1 LKKYFNYLSQN
12 LEKENKEIILN
23 VLMLPCIIIC
33 GGSFIAFLFALYYA
47 FPHFFNI
54 LAFGIVCIFL
64 GLFCIAFAI
73 MTVICVM
80 DIVKTTIRYRKEEN
94 NGNE

>member
-1 LKKYFNYLSQN
+1 MKKYFNYLSQN

-33 GGSFIAFLFALYYA
+33 GGSLIVFLFALYYA

-54 LAFGIVCIFL
+54 LALGIVCVFI
-64 GLFCIAFAI
+64 GIFCIGFLV

-80 DIVKTTIRYRKEEN
+80 DIVKTTIKYRKEED
-94 NGNE
+94 NGSE